1 MRPETMPMTMPIMVL
16 VSSDLLFLLD
26 VFVTSLVAFWG
37 KISTRR
43 VDETESAVNTV
54 WWMEKLF
61 LS

>member
-1 MRPETMPMTMPIMVL
+1 MRPETMPMTMPTMVL
-16 VSSDLLFLLD
+16 VSSDLLLLLD
-26 VFVTSLVAFWG
+26 AFMVSVVAFRG

-43 VDETESAVNTV
+43 VDEMESAVNTV